1 MNLAPSDSKLHIQT
15 VLPHGHTSLLSQ
27 AIYETCVERTPSP
40 DPNRIIRLAVKT
52 FCLIVSAGAK
62 APYIPI
68 SLTLPG
74 GPAFAFGN
82 TTSFFILEWWAIR
95 ATIDEALGARGK
107 SESLLIK
114 RGGRGALYQLATL
127 TGALAI
133 SIFPQI
139 PIALPALDYDGQFK
153 VPGFIVLLGAG
164 VFIPIRSLQLTVD
177 NVLKKMLIDQ
187 TGKKLQQARLSMMGL
202 IQEYRDIFRQS
213 SLQDKME
220 KILELDSIRGQK
232 DLTAYIQKVFK
243 PKAIKPVVQESKICK
258 RVSFVAGAM
267 LTAAFEAALVMY
279 TWEKTEEHF
288 IDNEVA
294 AGAIA
299 IATGISWLYLTGQ
312 AIIGTTQRVSQAVV
326 NLIKGRKD
334 PSIASQIYPK
344 LTFTLNAL
352 GLINTVL
359 ALGPTV
365 VIWGEFY
372 ESNRYE
378 QVAVEIV
385 MCSSLFL
392 LLSTATLDIIQ
403 DFMQQIIQKKGLP
416 NEKLIAELDLELQK
430 FQGLLKESAL
440 PDIAA
445 FIMDIPEDLR
455 ETLLTKA
462 ELTSEV
468 LESYLESQPL
478 LLGKE

>member
-1 MNLAPSDSKLHIQT
+1 MSLQISSQT
-15 VLPHGHTSLLSQ
+15 DSLLSQ
-27 AIYETCVERTPSP
+27 QTAFSLLSKAVMEECIERRVAS
-40 DPNRIIRLAVKT
+40 DPHKIARLAIKT
-52 FCLIVSAGAK
+52 VCLIVSAGAK
-62 APYIPI
+62 IPYIPI
-68 SLTLPG
+68 SLTLPA

-95 ATIDEALGARGK
+95 ATIDEALGSRGA
-107 SESLLIK
+107 SEAQMVK
-114 RGGRGALYQLATL
+114 RGGKGFLYQIATLVGALV
-127 TGALAI
+127 I

-153 VPGFIVLLGAG
+153 VLGFITLLAAG

-177 NVLKKMLIDQ
+177 NILKKFMIDES
-187 TGKKLQQARLSMMGL
+187 GKKIQQLCFSMAGL
-202 IQEYRDIFRQS
+202 IQEERDLFRQLPYQDKLQMISRLDDIRKSQDFSGYIKELFTPKVGHKVVKES
-213 SLQDKME
+213 SLCK
-220 KILELDSIRGQK
+220 KI
-232 DLTAYIQKVFK
+232 
-243 PKAIKPVVQESKICK
+243 
-258 RVSFVAGAM
+258 SFAAGIA

-279 TWEKTEEHF
+279 TWEKTQEHF
-288 IDNEVA
+288 IDNEAA

-299 IATGISWLYLTGQ
+299 ITTGISWLYLTGQ

-326 NLIKGRKD
+326 NLIKRQKD

-344 LTFTLNAL
+344 LTFAL
-352 GLINTVL
+352 KSLGMINTVL

-372 ESNRYE
+372 ASNRYE

-403 DFMQQIIQKKGLP
+403 DFIQQLIQHKGSSDQQ
-416 NEKLIAELDLELQK
+416 LIARLDHEFQK
-430 FQGLLKESAL
+430 FQTLLRQSAL

-445 FIMDIPEDLR
+445 FVMDLPEDIKGR
-455 ETLLTKA
+455 LLNQAAITQ
-462 ELTSEV
+462 EMLDH
-468 LESYLESQPL
+468 YLESQPL
-478 LLGKE
+478 LLK